1 MRMILRVELTDGS
14 VEEVT
19 CGARDFVA
27 FEEKYQ
33 RSVARFEQ
41 ELKLTDLL
49 FIAWHSLHRQKK
61 TNKDFDNWLDD
72 IESIEPSEQD
82 PK

>member
-1 MRMILRVELTDGS
+1 MKMILRVELADGS

-27 FEEKYQ
+27 FEEKYE

-49 FIAWHSLHRQKK
+49 FIAWHALSRLKK
-61 TNKDFDNWLDD
+61 TTKDFTTWLDD
-72 IESIEPSEQD
+72 VESIEPSESD

>member
-1 MRMILRVELTDGS
+1 MTLRIELVDGS

-27 FEEKYQ
+27 FEEKYE

-49 FIAWHSLHRQKK
+49 FMAWHALTRLKK
-61 TNKDFDNWLDD
+61 TSKDFNAWLDD
-72 IESIEPSEQD
+72 VEAIEPSEQD

>member
-1 MRMILRVELTDGS
+1 MKMILRVELADGS
-14 VEEVT
+14 VDEVT

-27 FEEKYQ
+27 FEEKYE

-49 FIAWHSLHRQKK
+49 FIARHALTRQ
-61 TNKDFDNWLDD
+61 
-72 IESIEPSEQD
+72 
-82 PK
+82 

>member
-1 MRMILRVELTDGS
+1 MKMILRVELTDGS

-19 CGARDFVA
+19 C
-27 FEEKYQ
+27 
-33 RSVARFEQ
+33 VARFEQ

-49 FIAWHSLHRQKK
+49 FIAWHSLSRQKK
-61 TNKDFDNWLDD
+61 TTKDFHNWLDD
-72 IESIEPSEQD
+72 VEAIEPSETD

>member
-1 MRMILRVELTDGS
+1 MILRVELADGS
-14 VEEVT
+14 VDEVT

-27 FEEKYQ
+27 FEEKYE

-49 FIAWHSLHRQKK
+49 FIAWHALTRQKK
-61 TNKDFDNWLDD
+61 VTKDFYACLDEVEA
-72 IESIEPSEQD
+72 IETSEKD